1 MVHILQ
7 RMQVLS
13 SQSTRFAIAV
23 LRCMAPV
30 GQTVTQAA
38 SSHCW
43 HIIGTVMPSRSHVY
57 ACTREAAGR
66 NWLSCSNEQASSQ
79 LRHPV
84 HLSGW
89 IIRTFAMA
97 SPLAMGA
104 RDETV

>member
-7 RMQVLS
+7 RMQTLS
-13 SQSTRFAIAV
+13 VQSTRFATAR

-30 GQTVTQAA
+30 GQTLTQAA

-43 HIIGTVMPSRSHVY
+43 HIMGTDMPSRSHVY
-57 ACTREAAGR
+57 ACTRAAPGR
-66 NWLSCSNEQASSQ
+66 NCASLANEHASSQ

-89 IIRTFAMA
+89 IIKTLAMA
-97 SPLAMGA
+97 SS
-104 RDETV
+104 